1 MAKSKTIR
9 GDKEFDLLDRLKKEN
24 KKLKRSNT
32 ALRRENERLR
42 SYADI
47 DVDKYEGLQKL
58 AKQRREERKK
68 REKGEKEKRKCFKCE
83 DGHMVL
89 ETWPRRDGIY
99 YNRICDNQECGNKTK
114 MKKYHKDVEP

>member
-24 KKLKRSNT
+24 KKLKRTNT
-32 ALRRENERLR
+32 TLRRENERLK

-58 AKQRREERKK
+58 AKQRREERQK
-68 REKGEKEKRKCFKCE
+68 REKGEKEKRKCFECE
-83 DGHMVL
+83 DGYMIL
-89 ETWPRRDGIY
+89 ETWPRRDGVY
-99 YNRICDNQECGNKTK
+99 YNRVCNQNCGNKTQ
-114 MKKYHKDVEP
+114 MKKYHKDVKK